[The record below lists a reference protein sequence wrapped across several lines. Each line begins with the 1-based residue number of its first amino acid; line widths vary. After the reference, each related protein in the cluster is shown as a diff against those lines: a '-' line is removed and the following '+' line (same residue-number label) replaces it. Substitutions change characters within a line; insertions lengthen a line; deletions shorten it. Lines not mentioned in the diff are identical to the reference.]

1 MINRKILITDDHSIV
16 RAGLAMIIES
26 KFNNLNIDF
35 ADNYEQARALTGKEK
50 YDLMILDIKIPGG
63 TFKSMI
69 KELRLIQEN
78 LKILV
83 FSTFKEDV
91 GVQYIMEGANA
102 FLCKTSPENEIILA
116 ISSLL
121 NNNYHYTPLIMS
133 EIGNQVNTTSPI
145 NKLSERELQVFKLLA
160 NGNGNI
166 EISNILDLRMS
177 TVSTYKKKIFEK
189 LKIKSIVELIRI
201 NDVIQ

>member
-26 KFNNLNIDF
+26 NFNNLNIDF